1 MTLSH
6 LLIQA
11 LNGLQYGFLLFLVA
25 SGLTLVFGIMGII
38 NLAHGAFYMLG
49 AYLCWWLTGV
59 TGSLALAILLGV
71 PISVLV
77 GLAIERFGIVFLY
90 KRDHL
95 YQVLLTYGLILIF
108 NEARSLLWGNDVH
121 SVPVPALL
129 SGSIPLTEIQVY
141 PVYRL
146 FISLV
151 CLLLAAGLYLVIQRT
166 RLGMIVRAG
175 AVDREMVAALGIDVR
190 LLFAVVFAF
199 GAALAA
205 FAGMIS
211 APVQS
216 IYPGIGEDILI
227 VSFVVV
233 VIGGIGSIKGAFIG
247 AMLIGLADTFGSI
260 LLPIGSGTVIYAVMA
275 LVLLWR
281 PQGLFGRT

>member
-11 LNGLQYGFLLFLVA
+11 LNGIQYGFLLFLVA

-59 TGSLALAILLGV
+59 TGSLGLAILLGV

-77 GLAIERFGIVFLY
+77 GLVIERFGIVFLY

-108 NEARSLLWGNDVH
+108 NETRSLLWGNDVH
-121 SVPVPALL
+121 SVPIPALL
-129 SGSIPLTEIQVY
+129 AGSIPLTEIQVY

-151 CLLLAAGLYLVIQRT
+151 CLLLAAGLYMVIQRT
-166 RLGMIVRAG
+166 RLGMTVRAG
-175 AVDREMVAALGIDVR
+175 AVNREMVEALGIDIR
-190 LLFAVVFAF
+190 KLFAVVFAF

-247 AMLIGLADTFGSI
+247 AMLIGLADTFGSV
-260 LLPIGSGTVIYAVMA
+260 LLPIGSGTVVYAVMA